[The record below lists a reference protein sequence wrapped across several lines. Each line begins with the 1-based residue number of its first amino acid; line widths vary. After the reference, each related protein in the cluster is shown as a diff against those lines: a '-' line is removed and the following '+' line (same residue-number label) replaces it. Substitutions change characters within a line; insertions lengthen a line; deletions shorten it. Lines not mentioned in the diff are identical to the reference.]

1 MQLAPNFYLSEFV
14 KSQTALRQGI
24 DNTPDEYTIETL
36 ERLAKELLQPV
47 RNHFDAPVV
56 ITSGFR
62 CPDLNLA
69 IGSKDTSQHI
79 KGEAVD
85 FEVVGRGN
93 YEVALYIRDN
103 MDFDQLILEFW
114 RDDDPY
120 AGWVHC
126 SYVGPAWN
134 RKQSLTISMG
144 KTAHGLPGDH
154 HA

>member
-24 DNTPDEYTIETL
+24 DNTPDEHTIETL

-47 RNHFDAPVV
+47 RNHFDATIV

-62 CPDLNLA
+62 CPVLNLA

-79 KGEAVD
+79 RGEAVD

-126 SYVGPAWN
+126 SHVGKSWN
-134 RKQSLTISMG
+134 RQQSLTISKG
-144 KTAHGLPGDH
+144 KTAYGLPGDPH
-154 HA
+154 G